1 VIVSRRAALKA
12 MAAAAVG
19 APAMLRGRY
28 RVFAASP
35 ERYSARAIRILESS
49 LVIDM
54 LNQFRFPDYAE
65 SPPRITGWLNH
76 PESFTADDYAPY
88 RDSRIDVFAL
98 GSGPAEYEAAVKFL
112 ADWNGFLATHS
123 DLFIRVNSVDD
134 IERAH
139 RTRKVGILLTWQEA
153 AEFRDADD
161 VNTLQGLGLRVA
173 QLTYNYANRIGSGFL
188 EQRDGGLTVFGRS
201 ILKRMNDVGVA
212 VDLSHCADQTTLD
225 AIEASTKPVIFTHA
239 NCRALVPG
247 HLRCKTDEAIR
258 QMAITGGV
266 MGISFLRFLNRAAE
280 PVTIENVLDHIDHV
294 TMLVGVEHVGIGS
307 DLDIVGNPNPVNG
320 PAAPDPPNFDRYRVH
335 RDPAGRITIAG
346 LDHPK
351 RMFDLTEGLIRR
363 SYSDKEIGQILG
375 GNWAR
380 ALTQIW
386 TTR

>member
-1 VIVSRRAALKA
+1 MIVSRRTALKA
-12 MAAAAVG
+12 IGAAAVG
-19 APAMLRGRY
+19 APAGLRGRY
-28 RVFAASP
+28 QVFAEAP
-35 ERYSARAIRILESS
+35 ERYSARAIRLMESA
-49 LVIDM
+49 LVVDM

-65 SPPRITGWLNH
+65 SPPRITQWLAH
-76 PESFTADDYAPY
+76 PESFTAEDYVPY
-88 RDSRIDVFAL
+88 HESRIDAFAL

-112 ADWNGFLATHS
+112 ADWNGFLASHP
-123 DLFIRVNSVDD
+123 DLFLRINSVND
-134 IERAH
+134 IEAVH
-139 RTRKVGILLTWQEA
+139 RTRKVGVMLTWQEA
-153 AEFRDADD
+153 AQFREAND

-188 EQRDGGLTVFGRS
+188 EQHDGGLTVFGRS

-225 AIEASTKPVIFTHA
+225 AIDASAKPVIFTHA

-258 QMAITGGV
+258 LMARTGGV
-266 MGISFLRFLNRAAE
+266 MGISFLRFLNRASE

-307 DLDIVGNPNPVNG
+307 DLDVVGNPNPVNG
-320 PAAPDPPNFDRYRVH
+320 PPVPDPPNFERYRVH
-335 RDPAGRITIAG
+335 RDSGGRITIAG

-363 SYSDKEIGQILG
+363 SYSDKEIEQILG

-380 ALTQIW
+380 VLREIW
-386 TTR
+386 HTH

>member
-1 VIVSRRAALKA
+1 MIVSRRTALKA
-12 MAAAAVG
+12 IGAAVVG
-19 APAMLRGRY
+19 APAVLRGRY
-28 RVFAASP
+28 QVFASSP
-35 ERYSARAIRILESS
+35 DRYSARTIKILESA

-54 LNQFRFPDYAE
+54 LNQFRFADYAE
-65 SPPRITGWLNH
+65 SPPRITRWLAH
-76 PESFTADDYAPY
+76 PESFTAEDYAPY
-88 RDSRIDVFAL
+88 HDSRIDVFAL
-98 GSGPAEYEAAVKFL
+98 GSGPAEYEPAVKFL
-112 ADWNGFLATHS
+112 AEWNGFLASHP
-123 DLFIRVNSVDD
+123 DLFLRISGIDD

-139 RTRKVGILLTWQEA
+139 RARKVGVMLTWQEA
-153 AEFRDADD
+153 AEFREPDD

-188 EQRDGGLTVFGRS
+188 EQRDGGLTVFGHS
-201 ILKRMNDVGVA
+201 IVKRMNDVGVA

-225 AIEASTKPVIFTHA
+225 AIGDSAKPVIFTHA

-258 QMAITGGV
+258 AMSMTGGV
-266 MGISFLRFLNRAAE
+266 MGISFLRFLNRATE
-280 PVTIENVLDHIDHV
+280 PVTIEHVLDHIDHV

-307 DLDIVGNPNPVNG
+307 DLDIAGNPNPVNG
-320 PAAPDPPNFDRYRVH
+320 PAAPEPPNFDRYRVH
-335 RDPAGRITIAG
+335 RDPGGRITIAG

-380 ALTQIW
+380 VLREIW
-386 TTR
+386 RP